1 MNSIEHLIS
10 QFNIPYRTDCTFS
23 DLTTF
28 KVGGKV
34 DLVLFPETEGQ
45 CVELIKWA
53 KKQDKPLIF
62 LGNGSNVLGS
72 DSGYRGIIV
81 RTDRLNKLELCEDG
95 LVTVGAG
102 VRGVKA
108 STFAANNNLAGIEF
122 LHGIPGSIGG
132 AVFMNAG
139 AYDCSIDQ
147 VLVQTRY
154 VDDDGNVRVLKKEEH
169 NFGYR
174 KSFFM
179 EHPSY
184 LILEATFQL
193 KHGNNKEILSL
204 INDLQQRRR
213 DKQPLEFPSAGS
225 TFKRPTGHFAGK
237 LIQDAGLGGYSIG
250 GAQVSSKHCGFI
262 INSDNAT
269 CKDVVDL
276 IQYVQE
282 VVKKQFDVQLECEI
296 RFLGEEFK

>member
-1 MNSIEHLIS
+1 MNSIDQLIS
-10 QFNIPYRTDCTFS
+10 RFNIPYRTDCSFS

-34 DLVLFPETEGQ
+34 DLVLYPETEEQ
-45 CVELIKWA
+45 CIALMTWS
-53 KKQDKPLIF
+53 KKEKVPFIF

-72 DSGYRGIIV
+72 DNGYRGIIV
-81 RTDRLNKLELCEDG
+81 KTDRLNKIELLENGILA
-95 LVTVGAG
+95 VGAG

-108 STFAANNNLAGIEF
+108 SSFAANNGLSGIEF
-122 LHGIPGSIGG
+122 LHGIPGTIGG
-132 AVFMNAG
+132 AIFMNAG

-147 VLVQTRY
+147 VLLQTRY
-154 VDDDGNVRVLKKEEH
+154 LDDEGNVHILKREDH

-179 EHPSY
+179 EHPNY
-184 LILEATFQL
+184 LILDVMLQL
-193 KHGNNKEILSL
+193 KPGNKAEIVAL

-213 DKQPLEFPSAGS
+213 EKQPLEFPSAGS
-225 TFKRPTGHFAGK
+225 TFKRPEGHFAGK

-262 INSDNAT
+262 INSNNAT
-269 CKDVVDL
+269 SSDIHALIQHVQDVVC
-276 IQYVQE
+276 
-282 VVKKQFDVQLECEI
+282 KQFDVKLECEI
-296 RFLGEEFK
+296 RFLGEE